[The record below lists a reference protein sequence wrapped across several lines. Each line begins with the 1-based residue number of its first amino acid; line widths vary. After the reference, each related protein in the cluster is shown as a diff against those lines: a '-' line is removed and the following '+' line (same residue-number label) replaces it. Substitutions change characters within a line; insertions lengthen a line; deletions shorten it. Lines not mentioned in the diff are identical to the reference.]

1 MAFLDNSG
9 DIILD
14 AVLTETGR
22 RRMANG
28 NFSISKFA
36 LSDDEIDYA
45 LYQVNHPSG
54 SAYAD
59 LEILQTPILEATT
72 EVNLYT
78 GLLSLSNLSILYMPD
93 LVLNEKLSDAVK
105 VKNNT
110 IYVSVNSET
119 QTAIDTG
126 FGSGYNVLAGQTG
139 GGSMIIIESGI
150 NNGDVAM
157 SSTNQASYIVSTNML
172 DTSLSVTFNSN
183 YIPYPLGSTSAAT
196 FANNS
201 DGSSA
206 VSVGTLS
213 AITSVSPS
221 DRDEFMTANA
231 TMVQAGIFT
240 QTDATIDATSLV
252 NMAGVVGSM
261 CAINVAVDSAL
272 TTTVGQTADSRW
284 SKFGSTGQTITSL
297 AGTYSTIPT
306 SLELGTDASG
316 ATLSLPITLIKQ
328 DTTSQ
333 KFGEYE
339 WQLKI
344 LKHLILVRT

>member
-22 RRMANG
+22 RRMADG
-28 NFSISKFA
+28 SFSVTKFA
-36 LSDDEIDYA
+36 LSDDEINYS
-45 LYQVNHPSG
+45 LYDKNHTSG
-54 SAYAD
+54 SAYYD

-78 GLLSLSNLSILYMPD
+78 GLLSLSNLNILYMPD
-93 LVLNEKLSDAVK
+93 LVLNEKLTDAVTMR
-105 VKNNT
+105 NST

-139 GGSMIIIESGI
+139 GGSVIMIESCI
-150 NNGDVAM
+150 NNSDVAM
-157 SSTNQASYIVSTNML
+157 TSTNQDSYIISTNML
-172 DTSLSVTFNSN
+172 DTSLSVTFNN
-183 YIPYPLGSTSAAT
+183 NFVTYPYGISSTAT

-201 DGSSA
+201 DGSWAGSI
-206 VSVGTLS
+206 GTLS
-213 AITSVSPS
+213 SITSLSPS
-221 DRDEFMTANA
+221 ERDDFSSATA
-231 TMVQAGIFT
+231 TMVQAGIYT
-240 QTDATIDATSLV
+240 QEGATIDATALV
-252 NMAGVVGSM
+252 NSAGIVGSM
-261 CAINVAVDSAL
+261 TAINVAVDSAL

-306 SLELGTDASG
+306 TLEIMADSSG
-316 ATLSLPITLIKQ
+316 ASLSLPITLIKQ
-328 DTTSQ
+328 DTTS
-333 KFGEYE
+333 
-339 WQLKI
+339 
-344 LKHLILVRT
+344 